1 MVEMRH
7 DVCAQWRA
15 MVGATHVILLGHVM
29 LDMCLLLA
37 KVCQMPFHPAA
48 SPRPCGLCHR
58 NHGRVGL
65 TSTVD
70 NVVAVL

>member
-7 DVCAQWRA
+7 VVCAQWRS
-15 MVGATHVILLGHVM
+15 MVGATHLILLGHVM
-29 LDMCLLLA
+29 LDMLA
-37 KVCQMPFHPAA
+37 KLCRLPFHAAA
-48 SPRPCGLCHR
+48 SPRPCGLCHQ